1 MPMVKFN
8 KNIGLTVLILGL
20 LVAVGFI
27 SYDFG
32 KESSQPKK
40 FGQEEVTN
48 LETPTG
54 GEEVK
59 KKEYIEIGDK
69 RIKIDDQPDEIT
81 FGQYFSEFYLTRT
94 EPYPR
99 FEEGEKLEPTNIF
112 KPDDWFCL
120 YGTSTKEVG
129 FFIIVLNAETKENIP
144 GHDIRYPPKLG
155 KFAVGGSLDLPIG
168 SYELRVYVE
177 DILVKVFPLEVKQ
190 ELP

>member
-1 MPMVKFN
+1 MVKFN

-112 KPDDWFCL
+112 KPDDWFCI
-120 YGTSTKEVG
+120 YGTSTEEAE
-129 FFIIVLNAETKENIP
+129 FFVIFINPETGENIL
-144 GHDIRYPPKLG
+144 GHDVQFPPKLG
-155 KFAVGGSLDLPIG
+155 KFIVGGELGLPVG
-168 SYELRVYVE
+168 EYELRVYVK
-177 DILVKVFPLEVKQ
+177 DILVKNFPIEVK
-190 ELP
+190 EN